1 MVVRQV
7 WAVWAVDRKSFVPS
21 VGPLAVGSWPSG
33 CRDSV
38 WWSTQRQ
45 HEDCLHRHQK
55 FSDGTLW
62 MWTSDAFRLKSPRK
76 WHTHCGQQ
84 NADDVPPSNS
94 LFLALHVLRCRQIP
108 TLLKMEFEGGV
119 VLKFHFKI
127 PFLQSCFLND
137 QYSSSFHVI
146 GKQVKIKYL
155 RLAPEELSTCQTEAA
170 HANWTKLP
178 FYPPIYWPWF
188 PNMTCELPG
197 QSMYNGYK
205 HSYKKE
211 HLPRARLNL
220 AVSKDQVKLGRGR
233 AGSSRF

>member
-108 TLLKMEFEGGV
+108 TLLKMEFEGGGV

-146 GKQVKIKYL
+146 GKQVAAKCRSL
-155 RLAPEELSTCQTEAA
+155 GLGAWNQTRQSLA
-170 HANWTKLP
+170 
-178 FYPPIYWPWF
+178 
-188 PNMTCELPG
+188 LPG
-197 QSMYNGYK
+197 WVVM
-205 HSYKKE
+205 HLIAVRE
-211 HLPRARLNL
+211 HPQWWF
-220 AVSKDQVKLGRGR
+220 V
-233 AGSSRF
+233 RFGPFGL